1 MQVLGHLSP
10 TGRPACNPRL
20 PASASPRASHCSHL
34 GSEQRALSLSLSLLP
49 ARPRA
54 QGWWLVS
61 GESPSVQVIHSLKQI
76 SHSARSAGPS
86 LATLLLTRLVLRAPT
101 PRRRLHPPDPPLGLD
116 FNTAISHGTHT
127 HTSHGTAQLW
137 AAVKGHKQ
145 GDTGPSCPCGP
156 SCPHEPSCPHG
167 PLQPHSQA
175 LLLLSLPRWGLP
187 RPPGS
192 GYLFLWETECFR
204 FSSLLRAP
212 STLED
217 APNSESQTWLL
228 PSGVGVWIGG
238 RLWWR
243 QGWACHG
250 E

>member
-10 TGRPACNPRL
+10 TGRPAWNPRL
-20 PASASPRASHCSHL
+20 PASASPCASHCSHL

-61 GESPSVQVIHSLKQI
+61 GESPSVQVIHSLKQT

-127 HTSHGTAQLW
+127 HTHTHQPWHCPTLGSCKRPQAGGHWSLLPLRALLPPRALLPTQALLPTRATTATQQSSAPAQSPTLGTAQ
-137 AAVKGHKQ
+137 
-145 GDTGPSCPCGP
+145 
-156 SCPHEPSCPHG
+156 
-167 PLQPHSQA
+167 
-175 LLLLSLPRWGLP
+175 
-187 RPPGS
+187 
-192 GYLFLWETECFR
+192 
-204 FSSLLRAP
+204 AP
-212 STLED
+212 WV
-217 APNSESQTWLL
+217 WLL
-228 PSGVGVWIGG
+228 VPLGN
-238 RLWWR
+238 
-243 QGWACHG
+243 
-250 E
+250 